1 MNEPKRKNDTGA
13 SSMAMVARYL
23 GLAFLIPMSAGAGYA
38 LGTYLDKTLHTGFL
52 SITCLILG
60 IVGSFVQLM
69 RELLRDADKQ

>member
-1 MNEPKRKNDTGA
+1 MRA
-13 SSMAMVARYL
+13 RRVAALAVLFLPVLLTAGL
-23 GLAFLIPMSAGAGYA
+23 GAGAGYA